1 MYSLNL
7 ERMEPVSE
15 WEDNELLAQ
24 MTTVKIKRK

>member
-24 MTTVKIKRK
+24 TTTVKQK